1 MIDRRAAETSAARET
16 AGLSRRGLLSGAA
29 AFGVLC
35 LAPPAK
41 AAALRLAAIDWA
53 MLETALA
60 IGATPVAAAEL
71 LLFRKAAVEPAV
83 PENVVDL
90 GLRGAL
96 SYEQLLA
103 ARPDLIL
110 ISPWYES
117 RSGVL
122 SRIAPLASFSIYETG
137 RSPYDAAIAATRGLG
152 ARIGREAE
160 AERAIADADAELDA
174 LKSKLS
180 RFAGRQA
187 LVMNLGDTRHFRAFG
202 SDSMFGDVA
211 QRLGLTLAW
220 AAPTL
225 FGAYPTVG
233 VEALAEMRDAIAVN
247 VGPTP
252 PSALAGVRAS
262 PLWGAMPPIA
272 AGRFVDLAAVNPYG
286 ALPAARRFA
295 RLLTDGLLTLAD
307 G

>member
-1 MIDRRAAETSAARET
+1 MIDQRATERSAARET
-16 AGLSRRGLLSGAA
+16 AGLSRRGLLAGAA
-29 AFGVLC
+29 AFGVLS
-35 LAPPAK
+35 LALPAK
-41 AAALRLAAIDWA
+41 AAGLRLAAIDWA

-83 PENVVDL
+83 PPGVVDL

-103 ARPDLIL
+103 CRPDLIL
-110 ISPWYES
+110 ISPWYEN
-117 RSGVL
+117 RAGVL
-122 SRIAPLASFSIYETG
+122 SRIAPLASFSIYEAG

-152 ARIGREAE
+152 ARIGRESE
-160 AERAIADADAELDA
+160 AERAVTEANAELEA
-174 LKSKLS
+174 LRSRLA
-180 RFAGRQA
+180 RFAGRPA
-187 LVMNLGDTRHFRAFG
+187 LVMNLGDARHFRAFG
-202 SDSMFGDVA
+202 ADSMFGDVA
-211 QRLGLTLAW
+211 QRLGLALAW

-233 VEALAEMRDAIAVN
+233 VEALSDMRDAIVVN

-252 PSALAGVRAS
+252 PAALAGMRAS